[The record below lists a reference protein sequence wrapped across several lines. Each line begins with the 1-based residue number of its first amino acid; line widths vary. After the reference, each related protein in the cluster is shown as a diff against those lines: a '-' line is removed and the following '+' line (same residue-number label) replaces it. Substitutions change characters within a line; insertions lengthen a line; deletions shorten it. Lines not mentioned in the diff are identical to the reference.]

1 MIRTGKGNAAGY
13 SRIERPYERSLP
25 SGKEKAVRRIIRT
38 AFGQTRVGLARSR
51 ESRPIQPDLDVSPSC
66 LVRRDEMIRGFP
78 AVDPE
83 IDDSVTLS
91 LQVDVECHLPEF

>member
-1 MIRTGKGNAAGY
+1 MLRDISESNGRMSVLYLRAK
-13 SRIERPYERSLP
+13 
-25 SGKEKAVRRIIRT
+25 KKAVRRILRT